1 MRIIKDDTI
10 AVLIDVQEKLF
21 PHMHEKEEL
30 EKNLIRLLSGLI
42 ILGVPVLFTEQY
54 TKGLGF
60 TIPSLKE
67 VPGINAAIE
76 KQAFSCCDEPA
87 FSTELKSYDRK
98 NVILCGIETH
108 VCVLQTS
115 LDLLGSGYQPIVIED
130 CVSSRKIQDKN
141 TAIKR
146 MRQEGAL
153 ISGLESVLFELV
165 RVSGTEEFKA
175 ISRLI
180 K

>member
-98 NVILCGIETH
+98 NVILCGKYQQEWLDYMIKKKAYELIIFQKKVLWQTQTRVETWNF
-108 VCVLQTS
+108 L
-115 LDLLGSGYQPIVIED
+115 
-130 CVSSRKIQDKN
+130 
-141 TAIKR
+141 
-146 MRQEGAL
+146 
-153 ISGLESVLFELV
+153 
-165 RVSGTEEFKA
+165 
-175 ISRLI
+175 
-180 K
+180 